1 MLPRLATFCSSMSS
15 MVRLSVLIGVRQ
27 QRQKARALDRR
38 GQLALIE
45 ALGAGDAARHDLAG
59 LGHVVL
65 QGRQILVAD
74 HGDAVGGEATEFL
87 APREA
92 GYSWFG
98 HYAPIAAGSRSI
110 SSSRSRRTSP
120 SSSAFA
126 IGEGSVSAVSTL
138 VTRWR
143 STASLKRNAP
153 ISSASVF
160 WSHSMLS
167 ST

>member
-15 MVRLSVLIGVRQ
+15 MAATSVLIGIRQ
-27 QRQKARALDRR
+27 QRQETRALDRR
-38 GQLALIE
+38 SQLALIE
-45 ALGAGDAARHDLAG
+45 ALGAGDTARHDLTG

-65 QGRQILVAD
+65 QRRQILVVD
-74 HGDAVGGEATEFL
+74 HDDAVGGEATEFL
-87 APREA
+87 APCKARD
-92 GYSWFG
+92 SWFG
-98 HYAPIAAGSRSI
+98 HYAPIAVGSSSI

-143 STASLKRNAP
+143 STASLNRKAP

-167 ST
+167 RT